1 MVKIEDLKRINMLRD
16 FPGHLLEIIAR
27 EANLTIFGTGT
38 RLATNYEK
46 LDTFYMLI
54 MGQVAVKKALTPE
67 IDIIFEY
74 VQSGSSFGSSAFIEG
89 STSAYTIICQEP
101 CETISLSG
109 KRMIEL
115 FKKNHELAYY
125 MMLGIARQYKK
136 NMDTRA
142 KMIMKTLDENP
153 ELRDDIHDI
162 ENLALVI

>member
-27 EANLTIFGTGT
+27 EANLTIYGTGT
-38 RLATNYEK
+38 RLATIHKK

-54 MGQVAVKKALTPE
+54 MGQVAVKRAITPE
-67 IDIIFEY
+67 IDIIFRY
-74 VQSGSSFGSSAFIEG
+74 IQSGSSFGSSAFFEG
-89 STSAYTIICQEP
+89 FTSAYTIVCEEP

-109 KRMIEL
+109 ERMIEL
-115 FKKNHELAYY
+115 FKENHELAYY

-136 NMDTRA
+136 DMDFRA
-142 KMIMKTLDENP
+142 KMIIKSLDENP

>member
-16 FPGHLLEIIAR
+16 FPRHLLEIIAG
-27 EANLTIFGTGT
+27 EANLTIFGAGAQ
-38 RLATNYEK
+38 LATNHEK

-67 IDIIFEY
+67 IDIVFEY
-74 VQSGSSFGSSAFIEG
+74 VQSGSAFGFSAFIEG
-89 STSAYTIICQEP
+89 SASAYTIICQEP

-109 KRMIEL
+109 ERMIEL
-115 FKKNHELAYY
+115 FKENHELAYY

-136 NMDTRA
+136 NMDIRA
-142 KMIMKTLDENP
+142 KMIMETLDEHP
-153 ELRDDIHDI
+153 ELRDEIHDI

>member
-16 FPGHLLEIIAR
+16 FPEHLLEIIAR
-27 EANLTIFGTGT
+27 EANLTIYGTGT
-38 RLATNYEK
+38 RLATIHKK

-54 MGQVAVKKALTPE
+54 MGQAAVKRALTHE
-67 IDIIFEY
+67 IDIIFGY

-89 STSAYTIICQEP
+89 CTSAYTIVCEEP

-115 FKKNHELAYY
+115 FKENHELAYY

-136 NMDTRA
+136 DMDFRA
-142 KMIMKTLDENP
+142 NMIMKSLDENP
-153 ELRDDIHDI
+153 ELIDDIHDI

>member
-1 MVKIEDLKRINMLRD
+1 MLKD

-27 EANLTIFGTGT
+27 EANLTVFGTGT
-38 RLATNYEK
+38 QLATIHEK

-54 MGQVAVKKALTPE
+54 MGQVALKKALTPE
-67 IDIIFEY
+67 IDIIFEH
-74 VQSGSSFGSSAFIEG
+74 VQSGSTFGSCIFIEG

-109 KRMIEL
+109 ERMMEL
-115 FKKNHELAYY
+115 FNENHELAYY
-125 MMLGIARQYKK
+125 MLLGVARQYKK
-136 NMDTRA
+136 RMDIRA